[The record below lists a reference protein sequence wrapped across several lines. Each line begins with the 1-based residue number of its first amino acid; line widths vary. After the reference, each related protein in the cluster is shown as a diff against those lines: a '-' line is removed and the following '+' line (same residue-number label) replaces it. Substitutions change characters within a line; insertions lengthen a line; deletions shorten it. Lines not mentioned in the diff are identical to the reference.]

1 MPGPQQVGKRCCAV
15 KDRSFQSQTLCATPW
30 TEPGSQ
36 LSGQPLHFNRA
47 APREQTADSPL
58 MREDGMLMSSPGQYP
73 QAAPGVIH
81 VYFLLLLIALV
92 RHDFT
97 G

>member
-1 MPGPQQVGKRCCAV
+1 
-15 KDRSFQSQTLCATPW
+15 
-30 TEPGSQ
+30 
-36 LSGQPLHFNRA
+36 
-47 APREQTADSPL
+47 